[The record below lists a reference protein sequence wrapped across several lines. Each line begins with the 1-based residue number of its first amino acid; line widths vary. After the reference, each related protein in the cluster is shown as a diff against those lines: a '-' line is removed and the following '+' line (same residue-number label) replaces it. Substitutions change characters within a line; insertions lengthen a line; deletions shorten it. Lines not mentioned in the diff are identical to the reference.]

1 MGDNWKQ
8 IKWEIGSWSAVH
20 ELTDIHVWGCRN
32 TKLVKTLRNTIRELP
47 LYTAINRKKQGL
59 YQIRHHAK
67 HMWENYRHCTSK
79 RQRNKIKT
87 KVIQV
92 IQRTTVTAGWMGKG
106 LL

>member
-1 MGDNWKQ
+1 M
-8 IKWEIGSWSAVH
+8 
-20 ELTDIHVWGCRN
+20 R
-32 TKLVKTLRNTIRELP
+32 
-47 LYTAINRKKQGL
+47 
-59 YQIRHHAK
+59 
-67 HMWENYRHCTSK
+67 ENYRHCTSK